1 MRLDLMLSASPPPVA
16 DRPAADGD
24 AAAPRPYAHRQRREP
39 EGHDELRAEDKDEER
54 DGKEEGCRS

>member
-1 MRLDLMLSASPPPVA
+1 MVMATMLRLDLMA
-16 DRPAADGD
+16 GW
-24 AAAPRPYAHRQRREP
+24 YRQRREP